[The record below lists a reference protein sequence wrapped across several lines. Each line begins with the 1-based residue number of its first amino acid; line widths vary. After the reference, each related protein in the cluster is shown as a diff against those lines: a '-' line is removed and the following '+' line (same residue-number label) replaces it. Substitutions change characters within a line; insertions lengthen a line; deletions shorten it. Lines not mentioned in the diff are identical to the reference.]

1 MEEKSR
7 HGQEEPTIRE
17 SSQTTATAAKT
28 YPVEMEVVTENE
40 KDYYRKEN

>member
-17 SSQTTATAAKT
+17 SSQTMATEQKPT
-28 YPVEMEVVTENE
+28 LW
-40 KDYYRKEN
+40 KWRL